1 MTCLRDHMKYKEP
14 EILDT
19 HPSSKSAF
27 SKNHPGI
34 GLQLRVEKHQA
45 RQNIRKPVYSS
56 MASPALD
63 LLRAQ
68 NSPWMGLK
76 IEKTQCFLNIVF
88 IQMAAS
94 HLDAHKSA
102 LQLRVANVKD
112 ENVHWH
118 RIYSAPQCVH
128 RELFFFKNLRFFQLF
143 APPRT

>member
-1 MTCLRDHMKYKEP
+1 MKYKEP

-19 HPSSKSAF
+19 HASSKSAF

-76 IEKTQCFLNIVF
+76 IEKK
-88 IQMAAS
+88 
-94 HLDAHKSA
+94 LDA
-102 LQLRVANVKD
+102 
-112 ENVHWH
+112 
-118 RIYSAPQCVH
+118 
-128 RELFFFKNLRFFQLF
+128 F
-143 APPRT
+143 

>member
-1 MTCLRDHMKYKEP
+1 MKYKEP
-14 EILDT
+14 EIRDT
-19 HPSSKSAF
+19 HASSKSAF

-45 RQNIRKPVYSS
+45 RQNNRKPVYSS
-56 MASPALD
+56 MPSPALD

-68 NSPWMGLK
+68 NSPWMGLE

-102 LQLRVANVKD
+102 LQLRVAKVKG
-112 ENVHWH
+112 
-118 RIYSAPQCVH
+118 
-128 RELFFFKNLRFFQLF
+128 
-143 APPRT
+143 

>member
-1 MTCLRDHMKYKEP
+1 MKYKEP

-19 HPSSKSAF
+19 HASSKSAF

-68 NSPWMGLK
+68 NSPWMGYE
-76 IEKTQCFLNIVF
+76 IETTQCFLNIVF

-102 LQLRVANVKD
+102 LQLRVAKVKG
-112 ENVHWH
+112 
-118 RIYSAPQCVH
+118 
-128 RELFFFKNLRFFQLF
+128 
-143 APPRT
+143 

>member
-1 MTCLRDHMKYKEP
+1 MKYKEP
-14 EILDT
+14 EIRDT
-19 HPSSKSAF
+19 HASSKSAF

-76 IEKTQCFLNIVF
+76 IEKNSMLFKHFFYSNGCFTLGCTQIRSTAASSKSKRIKMFISTGFTQHHNVSTGNYFSLKTQCFFNFLPPPE
-88 IQMAAS
+88 
-94 HLDAHKSA
+94 L
-102 LQLRVANVKD
+102 AN
-112 ENVHWH
+112 
-118 RIYSAPQCVH
+118 S
-128 RELFFFKNLRFFQLF
+128 
-143 APPRT
+143 